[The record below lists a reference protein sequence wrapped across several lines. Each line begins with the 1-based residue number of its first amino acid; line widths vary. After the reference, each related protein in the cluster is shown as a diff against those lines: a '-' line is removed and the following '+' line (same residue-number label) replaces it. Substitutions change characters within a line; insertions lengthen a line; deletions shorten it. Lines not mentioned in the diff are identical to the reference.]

1 MLFVCQ
7 KLMNLWGH
15 VTFLRASEVF
25 EFQKFPI
32 LVTVWWKTE
41 IGYFWVEGVVFFE
54 NENVLKF
61 QIPMAVTFEMNVF
74 DTLADF
80 FK

>member
-1 MLFVCQ
+1 
-7 KLMNLWGH
+7 MNLWRH
-15 VTFLRASEVF
+15 VSFLGASEVF

-41 IGYFWVEGVVFFE
+41 IRYFRVEGIVFFE
-54 NENVLKF
+54 NESVLKF
-61 QIPMAVTFEMNVF
+61 HVPMAVAFEMNVF
-74 DTLADF
+74 DTLTNF